1 MIDKIEEVMDKY
13 VRPELSK
20 HYGNVKVISFEEGV
34 LKIALTGQCSGCP
47 SASFTVEDI
56 VEKEIKEH
64 VPEVEE
70 VVLINQVS
78 DDLLDF
84 ARRILNKEEDK

>member
-1 MIDKIEEVMDKY
+1 MIDKIEKVLDQY

-20 HYGNVKVISFEEGV
+20 HYGNIKVISFEDGI

-56 VEKEIKEH
+56 VEKEINNH
-64 VPEVEE
+64 IPEVKEI
-70 VVLINQVS
+70 VLINQVS
-78 DDLLDF
+78 DELLDF
-84 ARRILNKEEDK
+84 ARKILNKEGDK